1 MGVDVVPHGSFGT
14 PQQSFCGDVVT
25 AVVCDDDPVAVTVA
39 VALFISIPAISI
51 PLFLFA
57 NCFCAELAIRVHG
70 QWSSAS
76 KLYLA
81 QPRTHDYIRSP

>member
-1 MGVDVVPHGSFGT
+1 MGVDVVPHGSFGA

-25 AVVCDDDPVAVTVA
+25 AVVCDDDPVAITVA
-39 VALFISIPAISI
+39 VALFISIFS
-51 PLFLFA
+51 PLL
-57 NCFCAELAIRVHG
+57 CAELAIRVHG
-70 QWSSAS
+70 QWPSAS